1 MDKLNES
8 SKSQLEKLG
17 ITYKKRI
24 RIPEDKLESSTDV
37 QYIKENVEITDK
49 DELVFIRKYSNKN
62 KVLPDDV
69 ITKVSE
75 NVTGFGVVKYFY
87 KSKFEYFKEVE
98 LNQEEIDLNIKL
110 KDTRLLRSISYSLL
124 FFVSLTVI
132 GMIISIVAIT
142 DNM

>member
-1 MDKLNES
+1 VDKLNES